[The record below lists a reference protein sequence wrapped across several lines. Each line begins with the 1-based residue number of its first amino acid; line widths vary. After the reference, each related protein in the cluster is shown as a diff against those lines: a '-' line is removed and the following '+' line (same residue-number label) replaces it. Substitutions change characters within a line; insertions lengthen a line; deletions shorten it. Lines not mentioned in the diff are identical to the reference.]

1 MERLFLKWLQSH
13 IGVSEE
19 VVLGPTDDAALV
31 DFESGEHAVLS
42 TDMLMDGVDFVC
54 SDHDLAL
61 VGRKCMAVNLS
72 DIAAMGAK
80 PKYALVSLSI
90 PYSWSAAD
98 TQKLMEGILG
108 IARNYGAHVVGGD
121 TNRWKHPLAV
131 SITAIG
137 TVAVGEAWCRQ
148 GARVGDR
155 LVVTGPCGG
164 SILGKHLE
172 FSPRIPEADWLSQKT
187 GVHAAIDVS
196 DGLAWDTFQLA
207 TASGV
212 GVVLNQEDIPITP
225 AARDLARESE
235 KTPLHHALNDGE
247 DFEIVMAINPKS
259 FLSISRDWPFEQ
271 PLIDFGEVVE
281 NPGFWIRQTDGSLV
295 NCDPGGYEH

>member
-1 MERLFLKWLQSH
+1 MERLFLKWLQSQ
-13 IGVSEE
+13 IGASEE

-72 DIAAMGAK
+72 DIAAMGAT

-90 PYSWSAAD
+90 PSSWSAAD
-98 TQKLMEGILG
+98 IQKLMEGILG
-108 IARNYGAHVVGGD
+108 IARNYGVHVVGGD

-137 TVAVGEAWCRQ
+137 TVTVGEAWRRQ

-172 FSPRIPEADWLSQKT
+172 FSPRIKEAAWLRQKT

-225 AARDLARESE
+225 AARDLARDSE

-247 DFEIVMAINPKS
+247 DFEIVMAIDPQS
-259 FLSISRDWPFEQ
+259 FLSISSEWPFAQ
-271 PLIDFGEVVE
+271 SLIDFGEVVE

-295 NCDPGGYEH
+295 NGDPGGYEH